1 MLFIA
6 GLSPYLLTM
15 RLPKAVLLDR
25 DGVINFD
32 SPDYILAP
40 EQWSPIPGSL
50 EAIARLTKAGIPVAI
65 CSNQSGLGRGMM
77 SEELF
82 HAIHAKMLLAIEE
95 AGGMLT
101 HAAYC
106 PHKPDDGCG
115 CRKPKPG
122 LIHEAL
128 AALAVKPEEAV
139 MIGDSTR
146 DIEAAHAAG
155 VPSMLVQTG
164 YGNAEVILQKSIG
177 INPDIIAFNDLAAA
191 VSAIFGES

>member
-1 MLFIA
+1 M
-6 GLSPYLLTM
+6 S
-15 RLPKAVLLDR
+15 LPKAVLLDR

-40 EQWSPIPGSL
+40 EQWEAIPGSV
-50 EAIARLTKAGIPVAI
+50 EAIGRLTRAGIPVAI

-77 SEELF
+77 NEELF

-106 PHKPDDGCG
+106 PHKPEDLCL
-115 CRKPKPG
+115 CRKPLPG
-122 LIHEAL
+122 LLLEAL
-128 AALAVKPEEAV
+128 DALGVNASEAV

-146 DIEAAHAAG
+146 DIEAACAAG
-155 VPSMLVQTG
+155 VDSMLVQSG
-164 YGNAEVILQKSIG
+164 YGNAEVILQKSLV
-177 INPDIIAFNDLAAA
+177 INPEIKAFADLAEA
-191 VSAIFGES
+191 VDHILGDH

>member
-1 MLFIA
+1 MH
-6 GLSPYLLTM
+6 
-15 RLPKAVLLDR
+15 LPKAVLLDR

-40 EQWSPIPGSL
+40 EQWEAIPGSV
-50 EAIARLTKAGIPVAI
+50 EAISRLTKAGIPVAI

-77 SEELF
+77 NEELF

-95 AGGMLT
+95 AGGMLS

-106 PHKPDDGCG
+106 PHSPEDKCS
-115 CRKPKPG
+115 CRKPLPG
-122 LIHEAL
+122 LILEAL
-128 AALAVKPEEAV
+128 EALKVDAKDAI

-155 VPSMLVQTG
+155 VDSMLVQSG
-164 YGNAEVILQKSIG
+164 YGNAEVILQKSIA
-177 INPDIIAFNDLAAA
+177 INPEIKAFADLAEA
-191 VSAIFGES
+191 VDYLLGDH

>member
-1 MLFIA
+1 M
-6 GLSPYLLTM
+6 S
-15 RLPKAVLLDR
+15 LPKAVLLDR

-40 EQWSPIPGSL
+40 EQWEAIPGSA
-50 EAIARLTKAGIPVAI
+50 EAIGRLTKAGIPVAI

-77 SEELF
+77 NEDLF

-95 AGGMLT
+95 AGGMLS

-106 PHKPDDGCG
+106 PHKPEDKCQ
-115 CRKPKPG
+115 CRKPLPG
-122 LIHEAL
+122 LILESLDAL
-128 AALAVKPEEAV
+128 GVDAKDAV

-155 VPSMLVQTG
+155 VPTILVQSG
-164 YGNAEVILQKSIG
+164 YGNAEVILQKSLV
-177 INPDIIAFNDLAAA
+177 INPDIKAYSDLATA
-191 VSAIFGES
+191 VDSILGDH

>member
-1 MLFIA
+1 
-6 GLSPYLLTM
+6 M

-40 EQWSPIPGSL
+40 EQWQAIPGSV
-50 EAIARLTKAGIPVAI
+50 EAIGRLTKAGIPVAI

-77 SEELF
+77 NEALF
-82 HAIHAKMLLAIEE
+82 HAIHAKMLIAIEE

-106 PHKPDDGCG
+106 PHKPEDHCK
-115 CRKPKPG
+115 CRKPLPG
-122 LIHEAL
+122 LIEEAL
-128 AALAVKPEEAV
+128 SALNVDAKDAV

-155 VPSMLVQTG
+155 VPSLLVQSG
-164 YGNAEVILQKSIG
+164 YGNAEVILQKSLV
-177 INPDIIAFNDLAAA
+177 INPKIKAFDDLAGA
-191 VSAIFGES
+191 VDYLLGDH

>member
-1 MLFIA
+1 MH
-6 GLSPYLLTM
+6 
-15 RLPKAVLLDR
+15 LPKAVLLDR

-40 EQWSPIPGSL
+40 EQWKPIPGSL
-50 EAIARLTKAGIPVAI
+50 EAIARLTRAGIPVAI

-77 SEELF
+77 SEEIF
-82 HAIHAKMLLAIEE
+82 RAIHAKMLLAIEE

-106 PHKPDDGCG
+106 PHRPEDGCS

-122 LIHEAL
+122 LIVEAL
-128 AALAVKPEEAV
+128 AALNVKPEDAL

-155 VPSMLVQTG
+155 VNSMLVQSG
-164 YGNAEVILQKSIG
+164 YGNAGVILQKSIA
-177 INPDIIAFNDLAAA
+177 INPQIEAFADLAAA
-191 VSAIFGES
+191 VESILGDNPCC

>member
-1 MLFIA
+1 MN
-6 GLSPYLLTM
+6 
-15 RLPKAVLLDR
+15 LPKAVLLDR

-40 EQWSPIPGSL
+40 EQWEAIPGSV

-77 SEELF
+77 NEELF

-106 PHKPDDGCG
+106 PHKPEDHCE
-115 CRKPKPG
+115 CRKPLPG
-122 LIHEAL
+122 LIIEAL
-128 AALAVKPEEAV
+128 DALGVNAHDAM

-155 VPSMLVQTG
+155 VDSMLVQSG
-164 YGNAEVILQKSIG
+164 YGNAEVILQKSIT
-177 INPDIIAFNDLAAA
+177 INPEIKAFTDLAEA
-191 VSAIFGES
+191 VDHILGEH